1 MGALPEPWPSLRREM
16 EKLKEGQRALCNRSP
31 FFGTPIRPRADGGIN
46 STNFDGDLN
55 AGNPGTK
62 GWAMDDDQAA
72 FGQLILR
79 DGIVGNA
86 ALTNP
91 VIPGQQ
97 FIGGNS
103 FGVTVAGAYVLS
115 RTATVPA
122 GCDTVTVTAYGRVSA
137 INSTASDD
145 ALYSTIDINGAGG
158 NQFGTDVRAGKF
170 STSSVGFATTLTG
183 LTPGG
188 SVVTRLYA
196 STGLATWASNAAN
209 GADLSVTYL
218 WTR

>member
-1 MGALPEPWPSLRREM
+1 MAALPQPWKSLSDRIYKIEEQQRRM
-16 EKLKEGQRALCNRSP
+16 RNASP
-31 FFGTPIRPRADGGIN
+31 FFGTGVHANGNQGLDSDNFETGVSGFSLNGG
-46 STNFDGDLN
+46 TGDAEFN
-55 AGNPGTK
+55 
-62 GWAMDDDQAA
+62 DI
-72 FGQLILR
+72 ILR
-79 DGIVGNA
+79 DLPNSMLA
-86 ALTNP
+86 NP

-97 FIGGNS
+97 FIGGNT
-103 FGVTVAGAYVLS
+103 FGLTVAGAYVLS

-122 GCDTVTVTAYGRVSA
+122 GCDTVTVTAFGRVSA
-137 INSTASDD
+137 INSTATDD

-188 SVVTRLYA
+188 SVVTRLFA
-196 STGLATWASNAAN
+196 STGLASWASNAAN
-209 GADLSVTYL
+209 GADLSVTYM

>member
-1 MGALPEPWPSLRREM
+1 MASNRVIKESQSFRYKVQLLREEQRRQRSSSPFWGTGVHPNGQLGMDSDNYAAGVSGFSLR
-16 EKLKEGQRALCNRSP
+16 G
-31 FFGTPIRPRADGGIN
+31 GDGFLEIN
-46 STNFDGDLN
+46 DIQLR
-55 AGNPGTK
+55 GN
-62 GWAMDDDQAA
+62 
-72 FGQLILR
+72 I
-79 DGIVGNA
+79 IGNA
-86 ALTNP
+86 ALSNP

-97 FIGGNS
+97 FIGTNT
-103 FGVTVAGAYVLS
+103 FGVTVAGAYILT

-122 GCDTVTVTAYGRVSA
+122 GCDTATVTAFGRVIA
-137 INSTASDD
+137 TNSTGTDD

-170 STSSVGFATTLTG
+170 STSSVGFSTTLTG

-196 STGLATWASNAAN
+196 STGLASWASSASNA
-209 GADLSVTYL
+209 ADLSVTIL